1 MQTRCHRLSVL
12 VCWYSCY
19 SLSSRSVCLKVLA
32 VGDTYFWQNGSGR
45 WLLRY
50 CIYFSWYEGDLW
62 DFLWKASRFCMS
74 LMIDFV
80 NHGWFFSYAVHF
92 VVHII
97 SRNCFSHLAQEVL
110 MSSPIRMESTSI
122 WESSSFANSKSA
134 WLYCHIDQGCQ
145 GGRWVARVLMLARI
159 SLWSDVQSGGIM
171 SQLFMGDGF
180 EDDMTSVVVAMVSV
194 VRV

>member
-1 MQTRCHRLSVL
+1 MWTAVLKLFLNLPPNRDANSVSLLISVGML
-12 VCWYSCY
+12 VFLPFTILQKCLLEGFSCRRY
-19 SLSSRSVCLKVLA
+19 LFLA
-32 VGDTYFWQNGSGR
+32 EWIREVT
-45 WLLRY
+45 LTIL

-62 DFLWKASRFCMS
+62 GFLWKASRFCMS

-134 WLYCHIDQGCQ
+134 
-145 GGRWVARVLMLARI
+145 
-159 SLWSDVQSGGIM
+159 
-171 SQLFMGDGF
+171 
-180 EDDMTSVVVAMVSV
+180 
-194 VRV
+194 